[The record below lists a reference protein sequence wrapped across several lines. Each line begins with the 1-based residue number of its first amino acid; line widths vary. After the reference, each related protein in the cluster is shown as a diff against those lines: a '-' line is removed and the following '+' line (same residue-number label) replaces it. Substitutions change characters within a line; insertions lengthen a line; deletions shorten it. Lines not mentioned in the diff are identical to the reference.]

1 MLLAIALA
9 MASVTT
15 SFDVSGVH
23 VILRQN
29 NANNVVAANLY
40 LLGGAR
46 QVTEGN
52 AGIEPILL
60 DVSERGTQRYPKN
73 ALRRADVAAGERDSQ
88 WRRVLTGRCS
98 EYRSSTE
105 VFDSTWAI
113 FADRVMRPT
122 LAKSEVSLV
131 KAQYL
136 SGIRQRRDD
145 PDALAEYLAD
155 SIAFVGHPYA
165 VSVGGNEAVASGSRF
180 GHAPRLSPDAVR
192 DVTNAAGRGRKH
204 RSRAHRATGDPI
216 DRTAP
221 CGLHISGP
229 PRPAY
234 PNCKQRVVIER
245 RQLPTNYILGY
256 YSGPLANGR
265 DYQALRVA
273 TSVLTGRMFAEI
285 RTRQNLTY
293 DVHAPFVDRAA
304 TAGGLYVSTVAP
316 DTTLKL
322 MRAAIVDL
330 QQGMLDPAGLR
341 QLEEQFI
348 TEYFLD
354 NETNAAQ
361 ADFLAR
367 SELYEGDYKEADRF
381 VDELKTRDTG
391 GCPTCGQEIHEGIP
405 VRVRRRSVE
414 AERANLQPVLMI
426 TRAGSLGEFFR
437 DRPRIHRA
445 AV

>member
-1 MLLAIALA
+1 MLLSIALA
-9 MASVTT
+9 MASLTT

-46 QVTEGN
+46 QVTDGN

-73 ALRRADVAAGERDSQ
+73 VLRRAMSRLGSEIVVAPSADWTMFGI
-88 WRRVLTGRCS
+88 
-98 EYRSSTE
+98 RSSTE

-113 FADRVMRPT
+113 FADRVMHPT
-122 LAKSEVSLV
+122 LAKSEISLV

-145 PDALAEYLAD
+145 PDALAGYLAD
-155 SIAFVGHPYA
+155 SITLVGHPYA
-165 VSVGGNEAVASGSRF
+165 VSVGGNERSLQAVDSAMLREYHRAQFVTSRMLLVVV
-180 GHAPRLSPDAVR
+180 GNVD
-192 DVTNAAGRGRKH
+192 
-204 RSRAHRATGDPI
+204 RAHIERLVNQSIGQLPGGSYKWMA
-216 DRTAP
+216 
-221 CGLHISGP
+221 P
-229 PRPAY
+229 PRIPEA
-234 PNCKQRVVIER
+234 QTAIIIER

-256 YSGPLANGR
+256 YSGPLASGR

-293 DVHAPFVDRAA
+293 DVHAPFIDRAA

-367 SELYEGDYKEADRF
+367 SELYGGSYKEADRF
-381 VDELKTRDTG
+381 VDELK
-391 GCPTCGQEIHEGIP
+391 
-405 VRVRRRSVE
+405 RVTPEDVQRVARKYMKGFRFAYVGDPSKLNP
-414 AERANLQPVLMI
+414 RTI
-426 TRAGSLGEFFR
+426 SLF
-437 DRPRIHRA
+437 
-445 AV
+445 

>member
-1 MLLAIALA
+1 MLLSIALA
-9 MASVTT
+9 MASLTT
-15 SFDVSGVH
+15 SFDVSGLH

-46 QVTEGN
+46 QVTDGN

-60 DVSERGTQRYPKN
+60 DVSERGTRRYPKN
-73 ALRRADVAAGERDSQ
+73 SLRRAMARLGSEIVVAPSADWTMFGI
-88 WRRVLTGRCS
+88 
-98 EYRSSTE
+98 RSSAE

-113 FADRVMRPT
+113 FADRVMHPN
-122 LAKSEVSLV
+122 LAKSDVSLV

-145 PDALAEYLAD
+145 PDALAGYLAD
-155 SIAFVGHPYA
+155 SITFVGHPYA
-165 VSVGGNEAVASGSRF
+165 VSVSGNERSLQSVDSAALRDYHRTQFVTSRMLLVVV
-180 GHAPRLSPDAVR
+180 GNID
-192 DVTNAAGRGRKH
+192 
-204 RSRAHRATGDPI
+204 RAHIERLVTQSIGQLS
-216 DRTAP
+216 RGEYKWTAP
-221 CGLHISGP
+221 
-229 PRPAY
+229 PRVPEA
-234 PNCKQRVVIER
+234 QTAVVIER

-381 VDELKTRDTG
+381 VDELK
-391 GCPTCGQEIHEGIP
+391 
-405 VRVRRRSVE
+405 RVTPEDVQRVARRYMKGFRFAYVGDPSKLNP
-414 AERANLQPVLMI
+414 RTI
-426 TRAGSLGEFFR
+426 SLF
-437 DRPRIHRA
+437 
-445 AV
+445 

>member
-1 MLLAIALA
+1 MLLSIALA
-9 MASVTT
+9 MASLTT
-15 SFDVSGVH
+15 SFDVAGVH

-40 LLGGAR
+40 LLGGSR
-46 QVTEGN
+46 QLTDAN
-52 AGIEPILL
+52 AGIEPFLL
-60 DVSERGTQRYPKN
+60 EVSDRGTQRYPKN
-73 ALRRADVAAGERDSQ
+73 AQRRAMSRLG
-88 WRRVLTGRCS
+88 S
-98 EYRSSTE
+98 EIVTAPSADWTMFGIRSSTE

-122 LAKSEVSLV
+122 LAKSEISLV

-145 PDALAEYLAD
+145 PEALADYLAD
-155 SIAFVGHPYA
+155 SITYVGHPYA
-165 VSVGGNEAVASGSRF
+165 VSVVGNESSIQALDSASLREYHRNQFVTSRMLLVVV
-180 GHAPRLSPDAVR
+180 GNVD
-192 DVTNAAGRGRKH
+192 
-204 RSRAHRATGDPI
+204 RAHIERLVTQSLGQLS
-216 DRTAP
+216 RGSYKWTAP
-221 CGLHISGP
+221 
-229 PRPAY
+229 PRIPELSTA
-234 PNCKQRVVIER
+234 VVVVR

-256 YSGPLANGR
+256 YSGPLASGR

-285 RTRQNLTY
+285 RARQSLTY

-304 TAGGLYVSTVAP
+304 TTGGLSVSTVSP

-330 QQGMLDPAGLR
+330 QQGMLDPAGLK

-367 SELYEGDYKEADRF
+367 SQLYGGDYREADRF
-381 VDELKTRDTG
+381 MDEVKSVTPEDV
-391 GCPTCGQEIHEGIP
+391 Q
-405 VRVRRRSVE
+405 RVARKYMKGFRFAYVGDPSKLNPRT
-414 AERANLQPVLMI
+414 I
-426 TRAGSLGEFFR
+426 SLF
-437 DRPRIHRA
+437 
-445 AV
+445 

>member
-1 MLLAIALA
+1 MLLSIALA
-9 MASVTT
+9 LTALTT

-29 NANNVVAANLY
+29 SANNVVAANLY

-46 QVTEGN
+46 QVTEAN

-60 DVSERGTQRYPKN
+60 DVSERGTRQYPKN
-73 ALRRADVAAGERDSQ
+73 ALRRAMAKLGSEIAVAPSADWTMFGI
-88 WRRVLTGRCS
+88 
-98 EYRSSTE
+98 RSSTE

-113 FADRVMRPT
+113 FADRVMHPT
-122 LAKSEVSLV
+122 LARSEIGVV

-145 PDALAEYLAD
+145 PDALADVLAD
-155 SIAFVGHPYA
+155 SITFVGHPYA
-165 VSVGGNEAVASGSRF
+165 VSVGGNEQSIQAIDSAALRDYQRTQFVTSRMLLVVV
-180 GHAPRLSPDAVR
+180 GNID
-192 DVTNAAGRGRKH
+192 
-204 RSRAHRATGDPI
+204 RAHIERLVNKSIGQLP
-216 DRTAP
+216 RGSYGWTAP
-221 CGLHISGP
+221 
-229 PRPAY
+229 PRVPESQTA
-234 PNCKQRVVIER
+234 VVIAR

-256 YSGPLANGR
+256 YSGPLAKGE

-304 TAGGLYVSTVAP
+304 TVGGLYVSTVSP

-322 MRAAIVDL
+322 MRAAVVDL
-330 QQGMLDPAGLR
+330 QQGMLDPAGLK

-367 SELYEGDYKEADRF
+367 SQLYGGDYREADRF
-381 VDELKTRDTG
+381 VDELKSVT
-391 GCPTCGQEIHEGIP
+391 PEAVQ
-405 VRVRRRSVE
+405 RVARKY
-414 AERANLQPVLMI
+414 MK
-426 TRAGSLGEFFR
+426 GFR
-437 DRPRIHRA
+437 FAYVGDPSKLNPRTIGLF
-445 AV
+445 

>member
-1 MLLAIALA
+1 MLLSIALA
-9 MASVTT
+9 LTSLTT

-46 QVTEGN
+46 QVTEAN

-60 DVSERGTQRYPKN
+60 EVSERGTQRYPKN
-73 ALRRADVAAGERDSQ
+73 ALRQAMSRLGSEIVVAPGADWTMFGI
-88 WRRVLTGRCS
+88 
-98 EYRSSTE
+98 RSSAE

-122 LAKSEVSLV
+122 LAKAEINVV

-145 PDALAEYLAD
+145 PDALADYLAD
-155 SIAFVGHPYA
+155 SITYAGHPYS
-165 VSVGGNEAVASGSRF
+165 VSVVGNEKSIPAIDSAALREYHRTQLVTSRMLLVVV
-180 GHAPRLSPDAVR
+180 GNVD
-192 DVTNAAGRGRKH
+192 
-204 RSRAHRATGDPI
+204 RAHIERLVSQSLGQLPRGSYSWA
-216 DRTAP
+216 A
-221 CGLHISGP
+221 P
-229 PRPAY
+229 PRVPESNTAL
-234 PNCKQRVVIER
+234 VVER

-256 YSGPLANGR
+256 YSGPLAKGE

-304 TAGGLYVSTVAP
+304 TVGGLYVSTVAP

-322 MRAAIVDL
+322 MRAAVVDL
-330 QQGMLDPAGLR
+330 QQGMLDPVGLK

-367 SELYEGDYKEADRF
+367 SQLYEGDYREADRF
-381 VDELKTRDTG
+381 VDELKS
-391 GCPTCGQEIHEGIP
+391 ISP
-405 VRVRRRSVE
+405 VDVQRVARKYMKGFRFAYVGDPSK
-414 AERANLQPVLMI
+414 LKPGTI
-426 TRAGSLGEFFR
+426 SLF
-437 DRPRIHRA
+437 
-445 AV
+445 

>member
-1 MLLAIALA
+1 MLLSIALA
-9 MASVTT
+9 MASLTT

-73 ALRRADVAAGERDSQ
+73 SLRRAMSRLGSEIVVAPSADWTMFGI
-88 WRRVLTGRCS
+88 
-98 EYRSSTE
+98 RSSTE

-113 FADRVMRPT
+113 FADRVMHPN
-122 LAKSEVSLV
+122 LAKAEVNLV
-131 KAQYL
+131 KSQYL

-145 PDALAEYLAD
+145 PDALAGYLAD
-155 SIAFVGHPYA
+155 SITFVGHPYA
-165 VSVGGNEAVASGSRF
+165 ISVTGTERSLQAVDSTTLRDYHRTQFVTSRMLLVVVGNV
-180 GHAPRLSPDAVR
+180 D
-192 DVTNAAGRGRKH
+192 
-204 RSRAHRATGDPI
+204 RAHIERLVSQSIGRLP
-216 DRTAP
+216 RGEYKWTAP
-221 CGLHISGP
+221 
-229 PRPAY
+229 PRVPESQTA
-234 PNCKQRVVIER
+234 VVIER
-245 RQLPTNYILGY
+245 RQLPTNYIIGY

-341 QLEEQFI
+341 QLEDQFI

-367 SELYEGDYKEADRF
+367 SELYGGDYREADRF
-381 VDELKTRDTG
+381 VDELK
-391 GCPTCGQEIHEGIP
+391 
-405 VRVRRRSVE
+405 RVSPEDIQRVARRYMKGFRFAYVGDPSKLNP
-414 AERANLQPVLMI
+414 RTI
-426 TRAGSLGEFFR
+426 SLF
-437 DRPRIHRA
+437 
-445 AV
+445 

>member
-1 MLLAIALA
+1 MLLSIALA
-9 MASVTT
+9 LSSLTT

-29 NANNVVAANLY
+29 DANNVVAANLY

-46 QVTEGN
+46 EVTDAN

-60 DVSERGTQRYPKN
+60 DVSERGTLHYPKN
-73 ALRRADVAAGERDSQ
+73 ALRRAMSKLGSEIVVAPSADWTLFGI
-88 WRRVLTGRCS
+88 
-98 EYRSSTE
+98 RSSAE

-113 FADRVMRPT
+113 FADRLMHPT
-122 LAKSEVSLV
+122 LAKAEINVV

-145 PDALAEYLAD
+145 PDALADYLAD
-155 SIAFVGHPYA
+155 SITFVGHPYA
-165 VSVGGNEAVASGSRF
+165 VSVVGNERSIPAIDS
-180 GHAPRLSPDAVR
+180 
-192 DVTNAAGRGRKH
+192 AALREYH
-204 RSRAHRATGDPI
+204 RSQFVTSRMLLVVVGNVDRAHIERLVAQSIGQLP
-216 DRTAP
+216 RGNYNWTAP
-221 CGLHISGP
+221 
-229 PRPAY
+229 PRVPENPTAM
-234 PNCKQRVVIER
+234 VIER

-256 YSGPLANGR
+256 YSGPLANGQ

-304 TAGGLYVSTVAP
+304 TVGGLYVSTVSP

-330 QQGMLDPAGLR
+330 QQGLLDPVGLK

-367 SELYEGDYKEADRF
+367 SQLYEGDYREAERF
-381 VDELKTRDTG
+381 VDELKSVTPEAVQRVARKYMK
-391 GCPTCGQEIHEGIP
+391 GIRFAYVGDP
-405 VRVRRRSVE
+405 SKLNM
-414 AERANLQPVLMI
+414 ATLNL
-426 TRAGSLGEFFR
+426 F
-437 DRPRIHRA
+437 
-445 AV
+445 

>member
-1 MLLAIALA
+1 MLLSIALA
-9 MASVTT
+9 MASLTT
-15 SFDVSGVH
+15 SFDVAGVH

-40 LLGGAR
+40 LLGGSR
-46 QVTEGN
+46 QLTDAN

-60 DVSERGTQRYPKN
+60 DVSDRGTQRYPKN
-73 ALRRADVAAGERDSQ
+73 AQRRAMSRLG
-88 WRRVLTGRCS
+88 S
-98 EYRSSTE
+98 EIVTAPSADWTMFGIRSSTE

-122 LAKSEVSLV
+122 LAKSEINLV
-131 KAQYL
+131 KTQYL

-145 PDALAEYLAD
+145 PEALADYLAD
-155 SIAFVGHPYA
+155 SITFVGHPYA
-165 VSVGGNEAVASGSRF
+165 VSVVGNENSIQALDSASLREY
-180 GHAPRLSPDAVR
+180 
-192 DVTNAAGRGRKH
+192 H
-204 RSRAHRATGDPI
+204 RSQFITSRMLLVVVGNVDRAHIERLVTQSLGQLP
-216 DRTAP
+216 RGSYKWTP
-221 CGLHISGP
+221 P
-229 PRPAY
+229 PRIPELATA
-234 PNCKQRVVIER
+234 VVVVR

-256 YSGPLANGR
+256 YSGPLASGR

-285 RTRQNLTY
+285 RARQSLTY

-304 TAGGLYVSTVAP
+304 TAGGLSVSTVSP

-330 QQGMLDPAGLR
+330 QQGMLDPAGLK

-367 SELYEGDYKEADRF
+367 SQLYGGDYREADRF
-381 VDELKTRDTG
+381 MDEVKSVTPEDV
-391 GCPTCGQEIHEGIP
+391 Q
-405 VRVRRRSVE
+405 RVARKYMKGFRFAYVGDPSKLNPRT
-414 AERANLQPVLMI
+414 I
-426 TRAGSLGEFFR
+426 SLF
-437 DRPRIHRA
+437 
-445 AV
+445 

>member
-1 MLLAIALA
+1 MLLSVALA
-9 MASVTT
+9 LASATT

-46 QVTEGN
+46 QVTDAN

-60 DVSERGTQRYPKN
+60 DVSERGTTKYPRN
-73 ALRRADVAAGERDSQ
+73 LIRRAMSRLGSEIVVAPSADWTMFGI
-88 WRRVLTGRCS
+88 
-98 EYRSSTE
+98 RSSAE
-105 VFDSTWAI
+105 VFDSTWSI
-113 FADRVMRPT
+113 FADRVMHPILNKT
-122 LAKSEVSLV
+122 DVGLV

-145 PDALAEYLAD
+145 PDALADYLAD
-155 SIAFVGHPYA
+155 SITFVGHPYS
-165 VSVGGNEAVASGSRF
+165 VSVVGNEQSIQALDSAALRDYQKSQFVTSRMLLVVV
-180 GHAPRLSPDAVR
+180 G
-192 DVTNAAGRGRKH
+192 N
-204 RSRAHRATGDPI
+204 I
-216 DRTAP
+216 DRE
-221 CGLHISGP
+221 HIERLVAQTIGQLPRGSYKWTEP
-229 PRPAY
+229 PRIPESPTA
-234 PNCKQRVVIER
+234 VVVER

-256 YSGPLANGR
+256 YSGPLASAA

-322 MRAAIVDL
+322 MHAAVVDL
-330 QQGMLDPAGLR
+330 QQGLLDPIGLR

-367 SELYEGDYKEADRF
+367 SQLYEGDYRAADRF
-381 VDELKTRDTG
+381 VAELKSVT
-391 GCPTCGQEIHEGIP
+391 PEAVQ
-405 VRVRRRSVE
+405 RVARRY
-414 AERANLQPVLMI
+414 MK
-426 TRAGSLGEFFR
+426 GFR
-437 DRPRIHRA
+437 FAYVGDPSKLNPRTIGLF
-445 AV
+445 

>member
-9 MASVTT
+9 LTSATT
-15 SFDVSGVH
+15 SFDVSGVR
-23 VILRQN
+23 VVLRQN
-29 NANNVVAANLY
+29 DANDVVAANLY

-46 QVTEGN
+46 QVTEAN

-60 DVSERGTQRYPKN
+60 DASERGTLHYPKN
-73 ALRRADVAAGERDSQ
+73 SLRRAMSMLGSEIVVAPSADWTMMGI
-88 WRRVLTGRCS
+88 
-98 EYRSSTE
+98 RSSTE

-113 FADRVMRPT
+113 FADRLMHPT
-122 LAKSEVSLV
+122 LAKSEIALV

-145 PDALAEYLAD
+145 PDALADYLAD
-155 SIAFVGHPYA
+155 SIAYVGHPYS
-165 VSVGGNEAVASGSRF
+165 VSVVGNEKSIQALDSATMAEYLKTQLVTSRMLLVVV
-180 GHAPRLSPDAVR
+180 GNV
-192 DVTNAAGRGRKH
+192 
-204 RSRAHRATGDPI
+204 
-216 DRTAP
+216 DRT
-221 CGLHISGP
+221 HIERLVAQTIGRLPRGSYNWTSP
-229 PRPAY
+229 PRVPEA
-234 PNCKQRVVIER
+234 QTAVVIER

-256 YSGPLANGR
+256 YSGPLANGA

-304 TAGGLYVSTVAP
+304 TTGGLYVSTAAP

-322 MRAAIVDL
+322 MRAAVVDL
-330 QQGMLDPAGLR
+330 QQGMLDPVGLR
-341 QLEEQFI
+341 QLEQQFI

-367 SELYEGDYKEADRF
+367 LQLYECDYREAERF
-381 VDELKTRDTG
+381 VDELKNVT
-391 GCPTCGQEIHEGIP
+391 PEAVQL
-405 VRVRRRSVE
+405 VARRYMKGFRFAYVGDPSKLDP
-414 AERANLQPVLMI
+414 RTI
-426 TRAGSLGEFFR
+426 SLF
-437 DRPRIHRA
+437 
-445 AV
+445 

>member
-1 MLLAIALA
+1 MLLSIALA
-9 MASVTT
+9 MTALTT
-15 SFDVSGVH
+15 SFDVSGVR

-46 QVTEGN
+46 QVTEAN

-60 DVSERGTQRYPKN
+60 DVSERGTRRYPKN
-73 ALRRADVAAGERDSQ
+73 ALRRAMSRLGSEIVVAPSADWTMFGI
-88 WRRVLTGRCS
+88 
-98 EYRSSTE
+98 RSSAE

-113 FADRVMRPT
+113 FADRVTHPT
-122 LAKSEVSLV
+122 LAKAEISVV

-145 PDALAEYLAD
+145 PDALADLLAD
-155 SIAFVGHPYA
+155 SITFVGHPYA
-165 VSVGGNEAVASGSRF
+165 VSVGGNEKSIQAIDSATLRAYQRTQFVTSRMLLVVV
-180 GHAPRLSPDAVR
+180 GNIDRAHIERLVSQSIGQLP
-192 DVTNAAGRGRKH
+192 RGRY
-204 RSRAHRATGDPI
+204 AWA
-216 DRTAP
+216 A
-221 CGLHISGP
+221 P
-229 PRPAY
+229 PRVPESPTAI
-234 PNCKQRVVIER
+234 VIAR

-256 YSGPLANGR
+256 YSGPLAKGE

-304 TAGGLYVSTVAP
+304 TVGGLYVSTAWP

-330 QQGMLDPAGLR
+330 QQGMLDPAGLK

-367 SELYEGDYKEADRF
+367 SQLYGGDYREADRF
-381 VDELKTRDTG
+381 VDELKSIT
-391 GCPTCGQEIHEGIP
+391 PQA
-405 VRVRRRSVE
+405 VQRVARKYMKGFRFAYVGDPSKL
-414 AERANLQPVLMI
+414 NPHTI
-426 TRAGSLGEFFR
+426 SLF
-437 DRPRIHRA
+437 
-445 AV
+445 